1 MLYSLLDK
9 VSRIQNQS
17 HILRLIDIN
26 DFIYLKWPYKLLF
39 ASMGSYMTQFP
50 HLINGKI
57 EWYLLIDFILGSSYI
72 DFSKLLLHAL

>member
-1 MLYSLLDK
+1 MLYTLLDK

-17 HILRLIDIN
+17 HISRLIDIN
-26 DFIYLKWPYKLLF
+26 DFIYLKWLYKLHF
-39 ASMGSYMTQFP
+39 ANMGSYMIQFP

-72 DFSKLLLHAL
+72 DFSKLLSHAF